1 MLSMTNVQHELVS
14 DASMNLFFEKGIRA
28 RVSYIS
34 KRYSK
39 TNNKYLQCCISKEE
53 SKNIIESDDN
63 NLYGYYMVLH
73 SNREV

>member
-1 MLSMTNVQHELVS
+1 MLNMTNVQHELVS
-14 DASMNLFFEKGIRA
+14 DANMTLFFEKGIRA

-53 SKNIIESDDN
+53 SKNITESDDN
-63 NLYGYYMVLH
+63 NLYGYCMVLH